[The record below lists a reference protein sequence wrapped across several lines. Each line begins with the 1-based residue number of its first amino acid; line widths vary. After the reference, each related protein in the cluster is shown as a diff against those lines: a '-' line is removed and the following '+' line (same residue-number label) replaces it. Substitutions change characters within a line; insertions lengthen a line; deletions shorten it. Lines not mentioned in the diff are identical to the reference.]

1 MASLP
6 FTPEEPD
13 DPLRGSVAV
22 LVPAYE
28 EADNL
33 VPVVRAALEAQVG
46 DVLVV
51 DDGSS
56 DATAEVARRAGA
68 RVLELPENRGK
79 GGAIAAG
86 AASLDSDV
94 VVLLDADLV
103 GLEPEHVRALA
114 EPVASGAADMA
125 RGTFKDGR
133 WRTTAAQ
140 HVLPV
145 LNGQR
150 ALRRAALLAVP
161 GLADSRYGVEIAI
174 TREARERGWH
184 TVDVPLPGV
193 SQVTKEEKR
202 GWRRGLRVRLRMYRE
217 ILGTLVNR
225 TRQHR

>member
-86 AASLDSDV
+86 AADGSAWLWEHPEGNTAYFHC
-94 VVLLDADLV
+94 DAS
-103 GLEPEHVRALA
+103 AY
-114 EPVASGAADMA
+114 
-125 RGTFKDGR
+125 
-133 WRTTAAQ
+133 
-140 HVLPV
+140 
-145 LNGQR
+145 
-150 ALRRAALLAVP
+150 AALLFLFFP
-161 GLADSRYGVEIAI
+161 GRKDK
-174 TREARERGWH
+174 T
-184 TVDVPLPGV
+184 
-193 SQVTKEEKR
+193 
-202 GWRRGLRVRLRMYRE
+202 
-217 ILGTLVNR
+217 GTEHVYHSGIIIKNVA
-225 TRQHR
+225 HSAY